1 MVLNTEKLETI
12 KGEGRKFFFS
22 RNKTGFMP
30 NLAGAIRSQNR
41 KPLIA
46 CRRAYRK
53 VRIPDL
59 IRSGACNYHHVIF
72 LIIRFPRLFH
82 WQLAEHSLRKT
93 KENN

>member
-1 MVLNTEKLETI
+1 MAN
-12 KGEGRKFFFS
+12 
-22 RNKTGFMP
+22 P
-30 NLAGAIRSQNR
+30 GAIRSQNR